1 MWLWQLHKKLLRLS
15 SLNLPCNI
23 FLFCAPPSWQIV
35 GLHQYQDLTESS
47 ITPRPTSGLQKKK
60 PYATWKSRGNRARK
74 TVTFLTHS
82 YYLSAEP
89 ESATLWSQK
98 FRAAEVKRASV
109 LTRLDECDSQPRR
122 VPPSLESK
130 VGSAV
135 GFECKAHSHVTVIHL
150 THTHAHTQIRWHPKI
165 QCPLLP
171 VGN

>member
-1 MWLWQLHKKLLRLS
+1 M
-15 SLNLPCNI
+15 
-23 FLFCAPPSWQIV
+23 
-35 GLHQYQDLTESS
+35 
-47 ITPRPTSGLQKKK
+47 
-60 PYATWKSRGNRARK
+60 
-74 TVTFLTHS
+74 
-82 YYLSAEP
+82 SAEP

-150 THTHAHTQIRWHPKI
+150 THTHTNKVTPQDSMSPASCWKLNTSAGGCSNRVSNTQRGRLITYSAAAAAVAELDVLKHDAAAVVFPAASWARELALAVLRAACAHGFFLNR
-165 QCPLLP
+165 PLNCCLCC
-171 VGN
+171 VKSSHNT